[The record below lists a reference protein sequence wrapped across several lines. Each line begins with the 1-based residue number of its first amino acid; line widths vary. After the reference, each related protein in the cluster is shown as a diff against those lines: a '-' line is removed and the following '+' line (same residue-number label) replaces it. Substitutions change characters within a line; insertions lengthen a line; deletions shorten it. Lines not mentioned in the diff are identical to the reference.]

1 MSQYVSNVDR
11 IMDIPLM
18 ENFSRATNIISR
30 EAQWRI
36 FLVSLILCDLALTA
50 LAYRV
55 AYWIRFEQ
63 FAQFFQEDA
72 LTDINYYRLLAV
84 GLVATWLGLNALF
97 GLYQRKNLL
106 GGTQEYSKVF
116 RASIIS
122 LLIVIIASFLDP
134 GLFIARGWL
143 LLAWLLSFFFVIVGR
158 FTLRRIVYRLR
169 QYGYFMTPAIIVGGN
184 QEGRWLAEQLLSW
197 KRSGLLLLGFV
208 DEIVPPG
215 THLFRNLYS
224 LGTVDQLD
232 DIIQKYNV
240 GELILASSAVTS
252 HNKQLEIFKRYGIS
266 SNVCVRMSSGL
277 YEIITTGMTV
287 SEFAY
292 VPLVTINKARLT
304 GLDEALK
311 LFLDYC
317 ITIPG
322 LILLSPFLL
331 LIALI
336 VKLDS
341 PGPVI
346 HRRRVMGMNG
356 KTFDAF
362 KFRSMHLN
370 GDQRLEAHPELKAE
384 LALNQKI
391 RNDPRITRAGR
402 FIRKSSI
409 DELPQLINVL
419 RREMSFVGP
428 RMISPEE
435 VVKYSQWDINLL
447 TVRPGITGLWQVS
460 GRSDVSYEERVQ
472 MDMYYIRNWT
482 IWLDFQIIIN
492 TIPAVLKGRGAY

>member
-1 MSQYVSNVDR
+1 MSQYVSNIDR
-11 IMDIPLM
+11 VMDIPLM
-18 ENFSRATNIISR
+18 DNISRASNIISR

-36 FLVSLILCDLALTA
+36 FQVSLVLCDLALTA

-63 FAQFFQEDA
+63 FVTLFQEDA
-72 LTDINYYRLLAV
+72 PDDIKYYRLLAF
-84 GLVATWLGLNALF
+84 GLVVSWLGLNALF

-106 GGTQEYSKVF
+106 GGTQEYAKVF
-116 RASIIS
+116 RASVIS
-122 LLIVIIASFLDP
+122 LLLVIIASFLDP
-134 GLFIARGWL
+134 GLFVARGWL
-143 LLAWLLSFFFVIVGR
+143 LLAWLFSFFFVLVGR
-158 FTLRRIVYRLR
+158 FSLRRIVYQLR
-169 QYGYFMTPAIIVGGN
+169 RYGYYMTPAIIVGGN

-197 KRSGLLLLGFV
+197 KKSGLLLLGFV

-232 DIIQKYNV
+232 EIIQKYNV
-240 GELILASSAVTS
+240 GELILASSAITS
-252 HNKQLEIFKRYGIS
+252 RNKQLEIFKRYGIS
-266 SNVCVRMSSGL
+266 SDVCVRMSSGL

-304 GLDEALK
+304 GMDEGLK
-311 LFLDYC
+311 LLLDYC
-317 ITIPG
+317 ITIPS
-322 LILLSPFLL
+322 LILLSPILL
-331 LIALI
+331 LVALI
-336 VKLDS
+336 VRLDS

-362 KFRSMHLN
+362 KFRSMRVD
-370 GDQRLEAHPELKAE
+370 GDQILEAHPELKAE

-391 RNDPRITRAGR
+391 KNDPRITRFGR

-409 DELPQLINVL
+409 DELPQLFNVL

>member
-384 LALNQKI
+384 LVLNQKI
-391 RNDPRITRAGR
+391 RNDPRITRVGR

>member
-1 MSQYVSNVDR
+1 MSQYVSNIDR
-11 IMDIPLM
+11 IMEIPLM
-18 ENFSRATNIISR
+18 ADFSRATHIISR
-30 EAQWRI
+30 KSQWRI
-36 FLVSLILCDLALTA
+36 YQLCLVLCDFLLTILAA
-50 LAYRV
+50 RLAYWV
-55 AYWIRFEQ
+55 RFEQ
-63 FAQFFQEDA
+63 SISLFAEDA
-72 LTDINYYRLLAV
+72 TNDVSYYRLLAFWMV
-84 GLVATWLGLNALF
+84 VIWLVLYALH

-106 GGTQEYSKVF
+106 GGIQEYSKIF
-116 RASIIS
+116 RASS
-122 LLIVIIASFLDP
+122 FGLVIVIIASFLDP
-134 GLFIARGWL
+134 GMFIARGWL
-143 LLAWLLSFFFVIVGR
+143 LIAWLFSYFLTAAGR
-158 FTLRRIVYRLR
+158 FTLRRIVYMLR
-169 QYGYFMTPAIIVGGN
+169 KSGYFMTPAVIVGGN
-184 QEGRWLAEQLLSW
+184 QEGRQLAEQLLRW
-197 KRSGLLLLGFV
+197 NTSGLLILGFV
-208 DEIVPPG
+208 DEVVPPG
-215 THLFRNLYS
+215 TPLHRNLCS

-232 DIIQKYNV
+232 EIIQKYDV
-240 GELILASSAVTS
+240 GELILASSAISS
-252 HNKQLEIFKRYGIS
+252 HTKQLEIFKKYGIS

-277 YEIITTGMTV
+277 YEIITTGLTV
-287 SEFAY
+287 SECAY

-304 GLDEALK
+304 GLDEGLK

-341 PGPVI
+341 PGPII

-362 KFRSMHLN
+362 KFRSMYVN
-370 GDQRLEAHPELKAE
+370 GDQILEAYPELKAE
-384 LALNQKI
+384 LAFNQKI
-391 RNDPRITRAGR
+391 KNDPRITRVGQ
-402 FIRKSSI
+402 FIRKASI

-419 RREMSFVGP
+419 RREMSLVGP

-482 IWLDFQIIIN
+482 IWLDFQLLFQ
-492 TIPAVLKGRGAY
+492 TIPAVLKKRGAY